1 MVFVRWSHFVP
12 DCRPYTVYLNVLYT
26 KGGAIPERRAT
37 RHYIS
42 TEQAQNAAGRLS
54 KKCPYYLIN
63 FQLVCPPSKDTLTSL
78 PCWEYQ
84 RSSRN
89 LHANYARCIYSIKK
103 NPIIN
108 GPTFFLNF
116 FYALS
121 FHQRLVN
128 CTINK
133 LHKIKH
139 KIHNSK
145 LLVQTRHINTWS
157 IFTSVYKFG
166 CLKVPKF
173 KGNLFYVLWRSPSFK
188 GHYLC

>member
-12 DCRPYTVYLNVLYT
+12 DCRPYREERYRNEERLGTLYRQNRLKMQLVVWVKNV
-26 KGGAIPERRAT
+26 
-37 RHYIS
+37 
-42 TEQAQNAAGRLS
+42 
-54 KKCPYYLIN
+54 LIN

-103 NPIIN
+103 KSHYKR
-108 GPTFFLNF
+108 TYFFSF
-116 FYALS
+116 FFHALS

-145 LLVQTRHINTWS
+145 LLLQTRHINTWS